1 MIGWLLAVWL
11 LVDVAVVAG
20 VVVIRGWCARRAR
33 RAGGRLAGAP
43 AYADLTRD
51 AHRQAHAQDKAPAP
65 RD

>member
-11 LVDVAVVAG
+11 LLDVAFVAG
-20 VVVIRGWCARRAR
+20 VVLTRGWFARRAR
-33 RAGGRLAGAP
+33 RARGTKAGMP

-51 AHRQAHAQDKAPAP
+51 PQRHAHEQAPAP